1 VKALDIAELIALAA
15 LWGGSFLFMRIAA
28 PEFGPVTLT
37 ALRVAGATLFLL
49 PLLAWRGQTALLRT
63 HWKAVTVVGLVNSA
77 LPFTLFT
84 IAALAINAGLSA
96 ILNSTAPLWAALI
109 GALWLHDRLSASRAI
124 GLAIGFAGV
133 LFLAWDKASFK
144 PGEHG
149 VSAGV
154 AIAACIAATLCY
166 GFAANYTKRALQ
178 GVPPLAVATG
188 SQLGAA
194 VLLAVPAMAVWP
206 AVTPSAAAW
215 GSLLVLALLCTGV
228 AYLMYFRLIARL
240 GPSRAISVTFL
251 IPLFGTL
258 WGALFLGEA
267 VTPAMWIGGAV
278 ILAGTALVTGVVTL
292 PNLLRKVA
300 RRKVS

>member
-1 VKALDIAELIALAA
+1 MKALDIAELVALAA

-28 PEFGPVTLT
+28 PEFGPLALT
-37 ALRVAGATLFLL
+37 ALRVAGATMFLL
-49 PLLAWRGQTALLRT
+49 PLLAWHGQTALLRT
-63 HWKAVTVVGLVNSA
+63 HWQAVAVVGLVNSA

-84 IAALAINAGLSA
+84 IAALALNTGLSA
-96 ILNSTAPLWAALI
+96 ILNSTAPLWAAVI
-109 GALWLHDRLSASRAI
+109 GALWLHDRLSASRVL

-149 VSAGV
+149 VSAGA

-188 SQLGAA
+188 SQLAA
-194 VLLAVPAMAVWP
+194 ALLLAVPALAAWP
-206 AVTPSAAAW
+206 TTLPSATAW
-215 GSLLVLALLCTGV
+215 WSVLVLAVLCTGV

-251 IPLFGTL
+251 IPLFGAL

-267 VTPAMWIGGAV
+267 VTPAMWLGGAV
-278 ILAGTALVTGVVTL
+278 ILVGTALVTGVVTL
-292 PNLLRKVA
+292 PVA
-300 RRKVS
+300 QRKVS